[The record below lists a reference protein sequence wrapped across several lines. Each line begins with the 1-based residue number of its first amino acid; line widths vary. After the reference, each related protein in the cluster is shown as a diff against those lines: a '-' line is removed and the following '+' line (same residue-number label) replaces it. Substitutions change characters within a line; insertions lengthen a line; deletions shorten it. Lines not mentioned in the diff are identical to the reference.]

1 MEMLFVET
9 SCIDALPTRG
19 WSSAFS
25 ADMAAPTPRNH
36 RRRQDVFV
44 FDDVTYQFRSV
55 FSTLELEAQEA
66 LSCCGP

>member
-1 MEMLFVET
+1 MVMLFVET

-25 ADMAAPTPRNH
+25 ADMTAPTRVKH

-44 FDDVTYQFRSV
+44 FDDVTHEFCSV
-55 FSTLELEAQEA
+55 FSTLELETQEA